1 MTLTRISCIII
12 EDELPASILL
22 EMHIAKFDFLDLK
35 GKFMSTRNALN
46 LLKIQKIDLL
56 FLDINLPG
64 KSGIEFAK
72 SLPKDIGIIFTTAN
86 PQHAVEGFEL
96 EAIDYL
102 LKPISLERFSK
113 AIYKYC
119 KIQKTNQDFEQLAH
133 TETERPFIFV
143 KCERKTLKLYLHEI
157 EHFESQGNYLLI
169 HTENDC
175 FKTHQS
181 ITEMIEKLP
190 EGFFHRIHRSFLI
203 PMQRVTQF
211 NSRSVTIK
219 SKVLPIGR
227 LYASKTNELLQ
238 SILKKSC

>member
-1 MTLTRISCIII
+1 MTSTRISCIII

-35 GKFMSTRNALN
+35 GKFMSTNHALSF
-46 LLKIQKIDLL
+46 LKNNKIDLL

-113 AIYKYC
+113 AVNKYS
-119 KIQKTNQDFEQLAH
+119 KIQKTNQQFEKLTQA
-133 TETERPFIFV
+133 ETEQPFIFV
-143 KCERKTLKLYLHEI
+143 KCERKTLKLYLNEI
-157 EHFESQGNYLLI
+157 DYFESQGNYLII
-169 HTENDC
+169 HTEKES

-190 EGFFHRIHRSFLI
+190 EDLFYRIHRSFLI
-203 PMQRVTQF
+203 PLKKVTQF
-211 NSRSVTIK
+211 NSRSVTIRNK
-219 SKVLPIGR
+219 ILPIGR
-227 LYASKTNELLQ
+227 LYSAATILSLQ
-238 SILKKSC
+238 SFNSK

>member
-1 MTLTRISCIII
+1 MTPTRINCIII

-35 GKFMSTRNALN
+35 GKFMSTNNALN

-86 PQHAVEGFEL
+86 PHYAVEGFEL

-102 LKPISLERFSK
+102 LKPISFDRFSK
-113 AIYKYC
+113 AIQKYC
-119 KIQKTNQDFEQLAH
+119 KTQKTNQEFEQLSKA
-133 TETERPFIFV
+133 ETERPFIFV
-143 KCERKTLKLYLHEI
+143 KCERKTLKLYLDEI
-157 EHFESQGNYLLI
+157 DYFESQGNYLLI
-169 HTENDC
+169 HTEKDC

-190 EGFFHRIHRSFLI
+190 EGIFYRIHRSFLI
-203 PMQRVTQF
+203 TLKKVNQF
-211 NSRSVTIK
+211 SSRTVTIK
-219 SKVLPIGR
+219 NKVLPIGR
-227 LYASKTNELLQ
+227 LYASKTNDLLQ
-238 SILKKSC
+238 SIQLKY

>member
-1 MTLTRISCIII
+1 MTPTRISCIII

-22 EMHIAKFDFLDLK
+22 EMHIAKFDFLELK
-35 GKFMSTRNALN
+35 GKFMSTSNALN
-46 LLKIQKIDLL
+46 LLKTQKIDLL

-113 AIYKYC
+113 SIHKYC
-119 KIQKTNQDFEQLAH
+119 KIQKTNQEFEQLEQAQA
-133 TETERPFIFV
+133 ERPFVFV
-143 KCERKTLKLYLHEI
+143 KCERKTLKLYLDEI
-157 EHFESQGNYLLI
+157 DYFESQGNYLLI
-169 HTENDC
+169 HTETDC
-175 FKTHQS
+175 YKTHQS

-190 EGFFHRIHRSFLI
+190 EGFFCRIHRSFLI
-203 PMQRVTQF
+203 TLKKVTQF

-219 SKVLPIGR
+219 KKVLPIGR
-227 LYASKTNELLQ
+227 LYSTATINSLQ
-238 SILKKSC
+238 AIVKN

>member
-1 MTLTRISCIII
+1 MTPTRINCIII

-22 EMHIAKFDFLDLK
+22 EMHIGKFDFLDLK
-35 GKFMSTRNALN
+35 GKFISTNSALN
-46 LLKIQKIDLL
+46 VLKTQKIDLL

-72 SLPKDIGIIFTTAN
+72 SLPKNIEIIFTTAN

-96 EAIDYL
+96 EAVDYL

-113 AIYKYC
+113 AVQKYC
-119 KIQKTNQDFEQLAH
+119 KIQKTNQVIEQLYQA
-133 TETERPFIFV
+133 ETERPFVFV
-143 KCERKTLKLYLHEI
+143 KCQRKMLKLYLDQI
-157 EHFESQGNYLLI
+157 LYFESQGNYLLI
-169 HTENDC
+169 HTETDC

-190 EGFFHRIHRSFLI
+190 EGLFCRIHRSFLI
-203 PMQRVTQF
+203 TLKKVTQF

-219 SKVLPIGR
+219 NKILPIGR
-227 LYASKTNELLQ
+227 LYSTLTIASLQ
-238 SILKKSC
+238 LFMKN

>member
-1 MTLTRISCIII
+1 MTPTRISCIII

-35 GKFMSTRNALN
+35 GKFMNTNSALGF
-46 LLKIQKIDLL
+46 LKTNKVDLV

-72 SLPKDIGIIFTTAN
+72 LIPKDIGIIFTTAN
-86 PQHAVEGFEL
+86 SQYAVEGFDL

-113 AIYKYC
+113 AVHKYS
-119 KIQKTNQDFEQLAH
+119 KIQKTNQQFEKLAQ
-133 TETERPFIFV
+133 TETEQPFIFV
-143 KCERKTLKLYLHEI
+143 KCERKTLKLYLNEI
-157 EHFESQGNYLLI
+157 DYFESQGNYLII
-169 HTENDC
+169 HTEKDS

-190 EGFFHRIHRSFLI
+190 EGFFFRIHRSFLI
-203 PMQRVTQF
+203 PLKKVSQF

-219 SKVLPIGR
+219 NKILPIGR
-227 LYASKTNELLQ
+227 LYSTATIKSLQLFNSK
-238 SILKKSC
+238 

>member
-1 MTLTRISCIII
+1 MTPTRINCIII

-22 EMHIAKFDFLDLK
+22 EIHIAKFDFLELK
-35 GKFMSTRNALN
+35 GKFMSTNNASN
-46 LLKIQKIDLL
+46 LLKSQKIDLL

-113 AIYKYC
+113 AIHKYC
-119 KIQKTNQDFEQLAH
+119 KIQKTNQEFEKRTQA
-133 TETERPFIFV
+133 ETERPFIFA
-143 KCERKTLKLYLHEI
+143 KCERKTLKLYLDEI
-157 EHFESQGNYLLI
+157 DYFESQGNYLLI
-169 HTENDC
+169 HTESDC
-175 FKTHQS
+175 YKTYQS

-190 EGFFHRIHRSFLI
+190 EGLFCRIHRSFLI
-203 PMQRVTQF
+203 TIKKVTQF
-211 NSRSVTIK
+211 NSRSVTINN
-219 SKVLPIGR
+219 KVLPIGR
-227 LYASKTNELLQ
+227 LYSTSTINSLQ
-238 SILKKSC
+238 SFVKK